1 MRFRRPLTVTTA
13 TLAVLVVGALPASAH
28 PFFTDGATAPAGSLT
43 TLTLAM
49 AHGCGTEEDAG
60 GDPTLEVALEV
71 PEAFSYV
78 EPGEAEGYEASV
90 EGGEPGRPEVVTWT
104 ATDGGEPAPD
114 FELDVVVEG
123 EVGEEIH
130 VRVFQGCDGFSY
142 RWVGTPDDPA
152 DDPAVRLTL
161 GEPDPDAPPPP
172 TPEDPATPGTEEDV
186 DGPGTATDADAD
198 GADADDADGAD
209 GDEEVPPTV
218 EDLPTEPPEDEGA
231 DGFGW
236 LPLLIGALVIAAIG
250 ALLGARLRR
259 PVPDEAAGDGTGM
272 DPPADGR

>member
-1 MRFRRPLTVTTA
+1 MRFRRPLTVTAA
-13 TLAVLVVGALPASAH
+13 TLALVAAGALPASAH
-28 PFFTDGATAPAGSLT
+28 PFFTDEATAPAGSLA

-49 AHGCGTEEDAG
+49 AHGCGTEQDAG

-78 EPGEAEGYEASV
+78 EPGEAEGYEASL

-123 EVGEEIH
+123 EVGEEVF
-130 VRVFQGCDGFSY
+130 VRVFQGCEGFSY
-142 RWVGTPDDPA
+142 RWVGTPDEPA
-152 DDPAVRLTL
+152 DDPAVRLVV

-172 TPEDPATPGTEEDV
+172 TPEEPAAPGAEADEDDPAAPTDV
-186 DGPGTATDADAD
+186 DDDGE
-198 GADADDADGAD
+198 GADAGS
-209 GDEEVPPTV
+209 DEEVPPAV
-218 EDLPTEPPEDEGA
+218 EDLPTEPPEDEGV

-236 LPLLIGALVIAAIG
+236 LPLLIGALVIAGIG
-250 ALLGARLRR
+250 AVIGARLRR

-272 DPPADGR
+272 DPPVDGR